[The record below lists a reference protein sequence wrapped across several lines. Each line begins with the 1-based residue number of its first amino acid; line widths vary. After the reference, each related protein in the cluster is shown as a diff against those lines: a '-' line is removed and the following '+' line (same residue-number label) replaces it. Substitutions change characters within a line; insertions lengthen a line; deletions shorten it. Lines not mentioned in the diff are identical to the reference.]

1 MKRNISNRI
10 KKVAMATIAGV
21 INIVMASPIYAA
33 TSGIENLP
41 LFNGTMNLLTAITA
55 GITAIAGS
63 IGLIFCIKSG
73 IEWNAADEH
82 ERPGKQKNLIQTII
96 CTVVVTAIP
105 GTITWILHFYS

>member
-63 IGLIFCIKSG
+63 LGLIFCIKSG
-73 IEWNAADEH
+73 IEWNAANEQ
-82 ERPGKQKNLIQTII
+82 EKPGKQKALIGTII
-96 CTVVVTAIP
+96 SAVVVTAIP
-105 GTITWILHFYS
+105 GIVTWILSYY